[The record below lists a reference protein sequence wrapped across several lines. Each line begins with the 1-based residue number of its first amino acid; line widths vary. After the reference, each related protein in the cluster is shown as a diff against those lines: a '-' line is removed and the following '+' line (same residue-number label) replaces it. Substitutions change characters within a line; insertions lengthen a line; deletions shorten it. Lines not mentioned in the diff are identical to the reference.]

1 MEFNKTKFKDDHRD
15 LFVIDKI
22 GGAKMFERRDLNLNN
37 VETDIDKW
45 DLFNEDP
52 DHIWK
57 DGKEDNRNKKVG
69 CASLTLREVKETNIT
84 SNDTMDS
91 RWHRI
96 SCHERNW
103 AICELG
109 LHDEKGAPIEH

>member
-57 DGKEDNRNKKVG
+57 EDNRKKKGWLRIAHAQRSKGNKHYQQ
-69 CASLTLREVKETNIT
+69 RH
-84 SNDTMDS
+84 D
-91 RWHRI
+91 
-96 SCHERNW
+96 
-103 AICELG
+103 G
-109 LHDEKGAPIEH
+109 LQVAQDIMP